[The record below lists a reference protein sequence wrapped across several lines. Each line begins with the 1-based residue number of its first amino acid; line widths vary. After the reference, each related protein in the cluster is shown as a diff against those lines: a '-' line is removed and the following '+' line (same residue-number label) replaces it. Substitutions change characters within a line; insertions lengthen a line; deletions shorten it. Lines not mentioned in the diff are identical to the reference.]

1 MTDNGKPDPP
11 DNGESDS
18 LPSSGITSD
27 KPLEPEDALEKYEEL
42 FLRKAAEFD
51 NYRKRVKRERDQ
63 QTRAATENLIGDI
76 LPLLDDFERA
86 LSPTIGDGHDVPEAY
101 RNGIELIYKQLFE
114 LLRKR
119 GVTRIETTKAKFDPN
134 VHEAVIYEPSEGY
147 EDGDITTEIR
157 RGYMLGDKLLR
168 APMVKVAKA

>member
-11 DNGESDS
+11 DNGVSDS
-18 LPSSGITSD
+18 LPPSAATSED
-27 KPLEPEDALEKYEEL
+27 PLNPEDASDDYQER

-51 NYRKRVKRERDQ
+51 NYRKRVERERDQ

-86 LSPTIGDGHDVPEAY
+86 LSPTSGDGHDVPAAY
-101 RNGIELIYKQLFE
+101 QNGIELIYKQLFE

-119 GVTRIETTKAKFDPN
+119 GVTRIETAKAQFDPN
-134 VHEAVIYEPSEGY
+134 IHEAVTYEPSDGY
-147 EDGDITTEIR
+147 EDGDIVTEIR

-168 APMVKVAKA
+168 AAMVKVAKA

>member
-1 MTDNGKPDPP
+1 MTDNGKPDPT
-11 DNGESDS
+11 DNGDSDSS
-18 LPSSGITSD
+18 LPSAITSD
-27 KPLEPEDALEKYEEL
+27 EPLTPKDVLEDYQEL

-51 NYRKRVKRERDQ
+51 NYRKRVERERDQ
-63 QTRAATENLIGDI
+63 QTRAATENLIEDI

-86 LSPTIGDGHDVPEAY
+86 LSPTSGEEHDVPKAY

-134 VHEAVIYEPSEGY
+134 IHEAVTYEPSEGY
-147 EDGDITTEIR
+147 EDGDIITEVR

-168 APMVKVAKA
+168 AAMVKVAKA

>member
-1 MTDNGKPDPP
+1 MPARCAGAEAARARAGRPPSAATSEDPLNP
-11 DNGESDS
+11 KDASD
-18 LPSSGITSD
+18 D
-27 KPLEPEDALEKYEEL
+27 YQER

-51 NYRKRVKRERDQ
+51 NYRKRVERERDQ

-86 LSPTIGDGHDVPEAY
+86 LSPTSGDGHDVPAAY
-101 RNGIELIYKQLFE
+101 QNGIELIYKQLFE

-119 GVTRIETTKAKFDPN
+119 GVTRIETAEAQFDPN
-134 VHEAVIYEPSEGY
+134 IHEAVTYEPSDGY
-147 EDGDITTEIR
+147 EDGDIVTEIR

-168 APMVKVAKA
+168 AAMVKVAKA